1 MRAFL
6 TALLALPAAFGGP
19 LSFTL
24 PGGPATGR
32 FRIYFSTPSSDPD
45 QAPMRENADE
55 QSTNQVFAF
64 DAAVLSPD
72 DVFTLNATHMGYPL
86 GSISDLPPK
95 TTFLVQAEF
104 VPYEKV
110 ERVGLPPT
118 YLPTSCVSASGMNG
132 AYEKPDGTS
141 YSETILWTAEDPALT
156 INLVNVIPPS
166 KPLSP
171 GCAGL
176 GDGVD
181 SKYIKT
187 LRIRSELLT
196 SFYEGTEKTLE
207 ACVLLPEG

>member
-1 MRAFL
+1 
-6 TALLALPAAFGGP
+6 
-19 LSFTL
+19 
-24 PGGPATGR
+24 
-32 FRIYFSTPSSDPD
+32 
-45 QAPMRENADE
+45 MRENADE